1 MKNHI
6 LSQQYKYGRAEDSAA
21 GHQTCCQPCH
31 EKQTLKQGERWGGR
45 WTISN
50 SHASQI
56 SWYGLLLCT
65 SITNMKVLCHYAG
78 SSSLSRST
86 SMHVHHRY
94 LGPSSL
100 CRSFSIMHVHSTLI
114 RNHAPIGENLHYT
127 LVVDKIPVLF
137 NK

>member
-1 MKNHI
+1 MILAGLRIWPLDTKWIINHAMKNKA
-6 LSQQYKYGRAEDSAA
+6 S
-21 GHQTCCQPCH
+21 
-31 EKQTLKQGERWGGR
+31 KQGERWGGR

-94 LGPSSL
+94 LGLSSL
-100 CRSFSIMHVHSTLI
+100 CRSFFIMHVHSTLT
-114 RNHAPIGENLHYT
+114 RNHSLIEENLHYI
-127 LVVDKIPVLF
+127 LVVDEIKVSS